1 MQLITIKRI
10 IGIPSASAST
20 LCRFGVFVVDEVA
33 SVTKF
38 WCPICIGPN
47 ACSFAVVCT
56 IHTIIDAHKGQ
67 ALNNGACLQKPRIWV
82 FQEPYGWVQV
92 VDQGQASL
100 HKRICFVQVPWGFC
114 SRASP
119 AVLRTVWG
127 RPNHVKVPG
136 SSGRSRAILSTQ
148 CVGEKQSEPQ
158 STSTT
163 LWPDVYK
170 RSGN

>member
-127 RPNHVKVPG
+127 RPNHVKVP
-136 SSGRSRAILSTQ
+136 RL
-148 CVGEKQSEPQ
+148 VG
-158 STSTT
+158 T
-163 LWPDVYK
+163 LPGHNINAVCRPKEWVPIHLNYVVACFDK
-170 RSGN
+170 RFGN